1 VRSFGNFEDTL
12 SRDYTRLTGLQFKY
26 QNFTTPTHRVSG
38 TKFQNLFMS
47 RIGKQP
53 VKIPNGVTVTVGKD
67 NVVTVKGPKG
77 ELKQTIDRDIT
88 VEVKES
94 EVIFER
100 PTDQIRHR
108 ALHGLYRALIANLV
122 KGVTEGY
129 KKNLELVG
137 VGYKASNQG
146 NLLDL
151 SLGFSHNIIFEVPKE
166 LKLATAQEKG
176 QNPTISLEGVD
187 KQLIGQ
193 VAAKIRG
200 LRKPEPYKGKGVK
213 YAGEVIRRK
222 AGKAAGK

>member
-1 VRSFGNFEDTL
+1 
-12 SRDYTRLTGLQFKY
+12 
-26 QNFTTPTHRVSG
+26 
-38 TKFQNLFMS
+38 MS

-53 VKIPNGVTVTVGKD
+53 VPLPAGVTLTIGT
-67 NVVTVKGPKG
+67 NNILTVKGPKG
-77 ELKQTIDRDIT
+77 ELKQTVDRDIK
-88 VEVKES
+88 VEVKDGHV
-94 EVIFER
+94 EVSR

-108 ALHGLYRALIANLV
+108 AMHGLYRSLVSNMV

-137 VGYKASNQG
+137 VGYKASSNG

-166 LKLATAQEKG
+166 LSVKTGQEKG
-176 QNPTISLEGVD
+176 ENPKIYLEGSD
-187 KQLIGQ
+187 KQLLGQ

-213 YAGEVIRRK
+213 YIGEVVRRK